1 MKTLIICLVLVLA
14 AGVSRAQKI
23 TELKEAKVGFAPLS
37 SEVVRDGNSY
47 AFNVKESYVGEFEA
61 NPIAFMEAYFDIQN
75 FIDEVKHEN
84 YDSYQ
89 VTFSSKKGQLKAD
102 FDKEGNLGAT
112 SERFKNILLPAGLRE
127 QLYRDHEGWA
137 MVKNVRVSRGEN
149 GLIDKEVYR
158 IKLKNGT
165 KSKTLKI
172 DGMAAE
178 RNEVASN

>member
-1 MKTLIICLVLVLA
+1 MKTLIICLVFALV

-47 AFNVKESYVGEFEA
+47 AFNVKESYAGEFET

-89 VTFSSKKGQLKAD
+89 VTFSSKKGRLKAD
-102 FDKEGNLGAT
+102 FDKEGNLEAT
-112 SERFKNILLPAGLRE
+112 SERFKNILLPASLRE
-127 QLYRDHEGWA
+127 QLYRDHKGWA
-137 MVKNVRVSRGEN
+137 MVKNVRVSRGES
-149 GLIDKEVYR
+149 GVIDTEFYR
-158 IKLKNGT
+158 IKLRNGD
-165 KSKTLKI
+165 KRKILKI
-172 DGMAAE
+172 DGIAAE
-178 RNEVASN
+178 RNEVVSN